1 MHAKVL
7 VKFAKFCDYFLRKLD
22 STEEEQM
29 VNKYS
34 ELLFQ
39 ILFIYRI
46 YKNNLSSFCSIANY
60 I

>member
-29 VNKYS
+29 VNKYG

-46 YKNNLSSFCSIANY
+46 I
-60 I
+60 